1 MTQFDLAF
9 SAPPEHQAQLPEHA
23 DLVVIG
29 GGVIGVMTAW
39 FARKSGLSVVLLEK
53 GRIACEQSSRNW
65 GWVRQQ
71 GRHLAELPLSIEALR
86 LWPEL
91 QNEVNA
97 ELGFRRE
104 GVMFIATT
112 KKAEAEHD
120 DWLQSAKPF
129 GVDTKIIPQ
138 SQLGNYF
145 PHVDRRWRSAML
157 TPSDGRAEPW
167 IAVSTVARA
176 LADRGGIVRENCAVR
191 CLDIQAG
198 ALTAVVTEVG
208 VIRTSRAVLAAGPW
222 SSLFLQNYGVSI
234 PQLSVRAT
242 VAATAP
248 MPDMDYT
255 GGAEDSAIAWRKRLD
270 GGYTLAQGEFH
281 EFYIGRDAF
290 RHFGRFAPI
299 LARDIMRTRLLPTAP
314 RGYPDAWGTPRKWN
328 ADEQSPFE
336 RQRVLNP
343 QPNRGRMRAIQRS
356 FQDRFPSLGAVTLQ
370 QAWAGMIDVTPDDIP
385 ILDEV
390 PGLPGLILA
399 TGMCGHG
406 FGIGPAMG
414 KALAN
419 MASGQPT
426 GHDMTPFRFDR
437 F

>member
-1 MTQFDLAF
+1 
-9 SAPPEHQAQLPEHA
+9 
-23 DLVVIG
+23 
-29 GGVIGVMTAW
+29 
-39 FARKSGLSVVLLEK
+39 
-53 GRIACEQSSRNW
+53 
-65 GWVRQQ
+65 
-71 GRHLAELPLSIEALR
+71 
-86 LWPEL
+86 
-91 QNEVNA
+91 
-97 ELGFRRE
+97 
-104 GVMFIATT
+104 
-112 KKAEAEHD
+112 
-120 DWLQSAKPF
+120 
-129 GVDTKIIPQ
+129 
-138 SQLGNYF
+138 
-145 PHVDRRWRSAML
+145 
-157 TPSDGRAEPW
+157 
-167 IAVSTVARA
+167 
-176 LADRGGIVRENCAVR
+176 
-191 CLDIQAG
+191 
-198 ALTAVVTEVG
+198 
-208 VIRTSRAVLAAGPW
+208 
-222 SSLFLQNYGVSI
+222 
-234 PQLSVRAT
+234 
-242 VAATAP
+242 
-248 MPDMDYT
+248 
-255 GGAEDSAIAWRKRLD
+255 LD